1 MADVPKDGIAHTFDE
16 DSPGDVALLKLA
28 KAWWFKIFLFISF
41 GLALSEPFLVAFP
54 QTIPIQKIILAISS
68 GLFVLGY
75 LATMIAISSESVPEG
90 FFLKRLYFRFRY
102 SFLPEMWIEIFSFVI
117 GWALIFED
125 PGIACLRCFRVF
137 RFVWYTEFYLAK
149 KGTIFFPITFFCHL
163 VLQYL
168 EKIGQELFTLSSKGG
183 VVVLGFFFYM
193 AYIMGVSF
201 WQKTGDLLLASP
213 EGGPNGTLSECDT
226 LPHCFLIMLRL
237 TFWDGSGF
245 DFVKSL
251 IDVGNQKGLVTLL
264 IIYMCTSAM
273 VLLNGLIGIFGGA
286 FSAATED
293 SDDEGEDEDSDKKD
307 EKDEKDEKGEK
318 EGDEDEEMNLM
329 SKDPNKVIL
338 EYMARIEKLC
348 TKLEGDVKELKQKYA
363 KEF

>member
-137 RFVWYTEFYLAK
+137 RFVWYTEFYTAK
-149 KGTIFFPITFFCHL
+149 KGTLFFPITFFCHL

-168 EKIGQELFTLSSKGG
+168 ERIGKELFTFSSKGG
-183 VVVLGFFFYM
+183 VVVLGFFFYL
-193 AYIMGVSF
+193 AYVMGVSF
-201 WQKTGDLLLASP
+201 WLKTGDLLLTSP
-213 EGGPNGTLSECDT
+213 EGGPNGTLSECDN
-226 LPHCFLIMLRL
+226 LQHCFLIMLRL
-237 TFWDGSGF
+237 TFWDGDGF

-251 IDVGNQKGLVTLL
+251 IDANQKGLVTLL
-264 IIYMCTSAM
+264 IIYMCLSAM

-286 FSAATED
+286 FSAATEAD
-293 SDDEGEDEDSDKKD
+293 SDDEGEEGEDSDSDKKD
-307 EKDEKDEKGEK
+307 EKDEKDEK
-318 EGDEDEEMNLM
+318 EGGGDEEMNLVK
-329 SKDPNKVIL
+329 KDPKKVIL
-338 EYMARIEKLC
+338 EYMARIEKSC
-348 TKLEGDVKELKQKYA
+348 AKLQSDIDELK
-363 KEF
+363 